1 MDIMRNGPT
10 QIGTSRVVPLN
21 TGRVRVSSR
30 PRPLPKYYAMA
41 DGSPVP
47 PQFLQDD
54 FKKGLLDGSIR
65 EVPAPVVGPAPI
77 TEQVYE
83 DDHAPVVQVT
93 GELQNTE
100 SIIDSFAAKRA
111 QAQKDFEE
119 QLAILKEE
127 EEAKLNAEAVP
138 MEDSGTIT
146 AAEALEDLIWA
157 LENEGA
163 YMVNSDT
170 GQVIDLITLKWIGK

>member
-1 MDIMRNGPT
+1 MGEIMRNGPT
-10 QIGTSRVVPLN
+10 QVGTSRVVPLN
-21 TGRVRVSSR
+21 TGRVRTASK

-54 FKKGLLDGSIR
+54 FKKGLLEGSIR
-65 EVPAPVVGPAPI
+65 EVSAPVVEPAPVTQA
-77 TEQVYE
+77 
-83 DDHAPVVQVT
+83 T
-93 GELQNTE
+93 GELQNAE
-100 SIIDSFAAKRA
+100 SIIDAFASKRA
-111 QAQKDFEE
+111 QAQKDFED

-146 AAEALEDLIWA
+146 AAEALEDLVWA

-163 YMVNSDT
+163 
-170 GQVIDLITLKWIGK
+170 TLVDSNNIMIGDVYIRKLP